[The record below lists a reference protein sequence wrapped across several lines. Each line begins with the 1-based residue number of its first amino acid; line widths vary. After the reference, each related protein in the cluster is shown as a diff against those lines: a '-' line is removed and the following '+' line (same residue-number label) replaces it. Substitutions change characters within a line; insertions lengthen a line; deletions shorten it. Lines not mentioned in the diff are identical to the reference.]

1 VRLIQE
7 KLTVAER
14 RFGIL
19 VDCDNDRLDML
30 VAPSHARLADLGQR
44 FKSKAGYGR
53 TEARQRQG
61 TTGPAQ
67 AADQEDPA
75 VIVGNSIRLVSGVE
89 LGDALG

>member
-1 VRLIQE
+1 MRLIQE

-30 VAPSHARLADLGQR
+30 IAPSHARLADLGQR

-53 TEARQRQG
+53 T
-61 TTGPAQ
+61 
-67 AADQEDPA
+67 
-75 VIVGNSIRLVSGVE
+75 I
-89 LGDALG
+89 